1 MDLKKEIGIEE
12 KVDDEIL
19 KELQKEKYNK
29 VDESYEIADNQMI
42 INYNKELE
50 KQQKLC
56 KKGMTISIL
65 AGLGTITLA
74 VILYFVAGLAVS
86 IVIGLLSLIA
96 FGIAKFNYDCGQK
109 FYDDYKQCTCGS
121 FKVVA
126 VADCKDIKDYKSRKQ
141 IKFWVC
147 LDCMEKFDNPVY
159 DPNYKK

>member
-74 VILYFVAGLAVS
+74 VILYFVAGL
-86 IVIGLLSLIA
+86 
-96 FGIAKFNYDCGQK
+96 Q
-109 FYDDYKQCTCGS
+109 
-121 FKVVA
+121 
-126 VADCKDIKDYKSRKQ
+126 
-141 IKFWVC
+141 
-147 LDCMEKFDNPVY
+147 
-159 DPNYKK
+159 